1 MSDRHLWP
9 APAKLNLFLH
19 VLGRRGDG
27 YHEIQTVFQFL
38 DHGDA
43 LGIEPR
49 ADGCIVRRVE
59 LPGVTEERDL
69 CLRAARLLQTESGAA
84 QGAEITLDKRLPLGS
99 GLGGGSSDAA
109 TVLLVLNRLWGLD
122 WPLER
127 LARLGLA
134 LGADVPVFV
143 RGHAAFAEGVGERL
157 IPVEPPESCY
167 LVVVPPLTVS
177 TAEVF
182 DAAEL
187 TRNTRPITIRDFSR
201 GGLRNDLE
209 PVVLARY
216 PAVAEAKRW
225 LDRQLDR
232 QGGRND
238 GARLTGSGACLF
250 AAFPDES
257 AALVVLRQM
266 PQGLTGFVAR
276 GVNRSPLHAALGIAG
291 GT

>member
-1 MSDRHLWP
+1 MSKPGTWP

-19 VLGRRGDG
+19 VLGRRADG
-27 YHEIQTVFQFL
+27 YHELQTVFQFL

-43 LGIEPR
+43 LGIATR
-49 ADGCIVRRVE
+49 RDGRIVRGVD
-59 LPGVTEERDL
+59 LPGVTEACDL
-69 CLRAARLLQTESGAA
+69 SLRAARLLQTESGSA
-84 QGAEITLDKRLPLGS
+84 QGAEITLDKRLPLGG

-127 LARLGLA
+127 IARLGLR

-143 RGHAAFAEGVGERL
+143 QGHAAFAEGVGECL
-157 IPVEPPESCY
+157 TPVQPPEPWY
-167 LVVVPPLTVS
+167 LVLVPPLAVS

-187 TRNTRPITIRDFSR
+187 TRNTPPITIRDFSR

-209 PVVLARY
+209 SVVFARY
-216 PAVAEAKRW
+216 PAIAEAKRW
-225 LDRQLDR
+225 LDRQLARGDE
-232 QGGRND
+232 
-238 GARLTGSGACLF
+238 ARLTGSGACLF
-250 AAFPDES
+250 AVFPE
-257 AALVVLRQM
+257 AAAARAVLHRL

-276 GVNRSPLHAALGIAG
+276 GVNRSPLHAALDAAEALGA
-291 GT
+291 